1 MKSTYNIA
9 ALIVFLT
16 LIGCGVIYIS
26 DAKPGKQHDICPY
39 SILEIFDGKFCH
51 GTRNGPRYAYTIEDT
66 PKMFWA
72 IIICYT
78 FLFSLL
84 LGGVLFLVLDNP
96 KLLKRAKNENN
107 EIRKQ

>member
-1 MKSTYNIA
+1 MKSTYNVA
-9 ALIVFLT
+9 VLIVFLT

-72 IIICYT
+72 IIVCYT

-84 LGGVLFLVLDNP
+84 LGAVLYLVIDNP
-96 KLLKRAKNENN
+96 KLLKRVKTENN
-107 EIRKQ
+107 QTGKQ